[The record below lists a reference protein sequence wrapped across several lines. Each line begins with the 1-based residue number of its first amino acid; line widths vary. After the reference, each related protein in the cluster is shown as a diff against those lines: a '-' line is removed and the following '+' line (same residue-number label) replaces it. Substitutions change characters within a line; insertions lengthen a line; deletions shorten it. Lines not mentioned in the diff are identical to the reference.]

1 MPEVAKQVETGEI
14 RMASL
19 ARELEG
25 AEGED
30 LPIVAPYDG
39 TVIRL
44 GPRRAGVVIERGEV
58 LCELARAGGQL
69 RAELAVPERDAG
81 RLAPGQPVR
90 LLLSSFPHTR
100 YGARPGTLLWVS
112 PAAAGT
118 GPGTSNGATFRA
130 IASLE
135 DLEIVVAGERRP
147 LRAGMGGEARIVT
160 QNLTLLEL
168 AFEPMRALKENL
180 GSSP

>member
-1 MPEVAKQVETGEI
+1 M
-14 RMASL
+14 
-19 ARELEG
+19 
-25 AEGED
+25 
-30 LPIVAPYDG
+30 
-39 TVIRL
+39 
-44 GPRRAGVVIERGEV
+44 EV
-58 LCELARAGGQL
+58 LLGLRWVFAG
-69 RAELAVPERDAG
+69 RDAHDQ
-81 RLAPGQPVR
+81 L
-90 LLLSSFPHTR
+90 
-100 YGARPGTLLWVS
+100 
-112 PAAAGT
+112 PAAPL
-118 GPGTSNGATFRA
+118 PGHFHAYGATFRA